1 MGLRGARWEFP
12 KIGDPNI
19 VPQIVGSLLEGPQNK
34 VLLIFG
40 NSQIFR
46 SCWGSGLGVTG
57 FRVWVHALG
66 FRVSGLGFRGLGV

>member
-46 SCWGSGLGVTG
+46 SCWGSGLGV
-57 FRVWVHALG
+57 HALG